1 LHSTS
6 FSKDYA
12 MSKMLKAAV
21 AAAILAASVPAMAE
35 VVVVVSAKAAES
47 SMSKEDVAQFFLGK
61 SSAMTPIDQPED
73 AAIRG
78 EFYKKVTDKDASQA
92 KALWS
97 KLVFTGKA
105 TMPKEVANSA
115 AVKSAVAA
123 NPKAIGYME
132 KSAVDGSVK
141 VVYTAP

>member
-1 LHSTS
+1 MKKLIN
-6 FSKDYA
+6 A
-12 MSKMLKAAV
+12 AIAAAALAAAV
-21 AAAILAASVPAMAE
+21 PALAE
-35 VVVVVSAKAAES
+35 VVVVVNPKAAEA
-47 SMSKEDVAQFFLGK
+47 SMTKEQVAQFFLGK
-61 SSAMTPIDQPED
+61 STAMTPIDQPED
-73 AAIRG
+73 APVRA

-105 TMPKEVANSA
+105 SMPKEVANSA

-141 VVYTAP
+141 VVYTAQ